1 MNPTGTS
8 RLPDYRGRFAPSP
21 TGPLHFGS
29 LVAALGSYLDA
40 RHQGGVWLVRME
52 DLDREREVKGAADEI
67 LRTLERFGFEWD
79 ESVLYQSRRREAYEE
94 AVEHLRRNGYAYPC
108 ACSRKQ
114 IAEQARIGIEGPIY
128 PGTCRSGIAAGAR
141 ARSMRLLTR
150 DQAISLRDR
159 VQGPISQNPGRE
171 VGDFVI
177 LRADGYHAYQLAVVL
192 DDAWQSVNQVVR
204 GADLLSSTPRQ
215 CYLQQLLDLPRPQ
228 YAHLPLAVDA
238 TGRKLSK
245 QYRDAPVDPRHPLD
259 ALLQAL
265 DFLGQ
270 AVPPEHPLDLADFWQ
285 WAIEQWRLERV
296 PDQPGI
302 PLPHGSS

>member
-1 MNPTGTS
+1 MNQS
-8 RLPDYRGRFAPSP
+8 ESSKRSDYRGRFAPSP

-40 RHQGGVWLVRME
+40 RQPKGVWLVRME

-67 LRTLERFGFEWD
+67 LRSLERFGFEWD
-79 ESVLYQSRRREAYEE
+79 ETVVYQSRRTEAYEAALE
-94 AVEHLRRNGYAYPC
+94 DLRDNGYAYPC

-114 IAEQARIGIEGPIY
+114 LARLASIGAEGPIY
-128 PGTCRSGIAAGAR
+128 PGTCRTGLTTGAR
-141 ARSMRLLTR
+141 ARSIRLLTQDR
-150 DQAISLRDR
+150 EVSLVDR
-159 VQGPISQNPGRE
+159 VQGPIRQNPLRE

-177 LRADGYHAYQLAVVL
+177 RRADGYHAYQLAVVL
-192 DDAWQSVNQVVR
+192 DDAWQSINQVVR

-215 CYLQQLLDLPRPQ
+215 CYLQQLLDLPHPQ

-245 QYRDAPVDPRHPLD
+245 QYRDAPVDPRQPLST
-259 ALLQAL
+259 LLQAL

-270 AVPPEHPLDLADFWQ
+270 ELPPERPLDLADFWR
-285 WAIEQWRLERV
+285 WAIAQWRLEKV
-296 PDQPGI
+296 PAQPTI
-302 PLPHGSS
+302 PLSTSSS